1 MSSHVFPDRL
11 LPRQEHL
18 PDLASFPVDASS
30 EAYLLKRSLRKMLSA
45 YGGFF
50 LIISDSGTSWHL
62 PLFQ

>member
-30 EAYLLKRSLRKMLSA
+30 EAYLLKRSLRKC
-45 YGGFF
+45 
-50 LIISDSGTSWHL
+50 
-62 PLFQ
+62 